1 MATDRDLGI
10 AVVSAWGSLRPE
22 RLHAWEMLAAT
33 GARGLRLATESASIG
48 TLLTTEASPA
58 AVSVLT
64 ANAALVPGVDRVTV
78 RAADARSRPPEA
90 PFDYVDLDPYGTP
103 APFLPTALEA
113 LRDGGLL
120 AVTATD
126 MAVLAGAQK
135 PACIRRY
142 GAHPVPGSLGPEG
155 GLRIL
160 LAFVDRTLHE
170 SGRSLHPL
178 VSYVLDHHIR
188 FYAEVRRGGAP
199 VPEGMV
205 PSPDLRTPPLPSRG
219 PFGPLWVGPLW
230 DRSFVGRLVVPTTAH
245 HPKEVGQ
252 LLDRFRGESEVDVP
266 FVYEPNRIAR
276 GLHLSE
282 PPSLESLFE
291 ALRAGGHRVAR
302 SHTRASAFRTDAS
315 QAEVEAAAR
324 RATEDQSQKARVR
337 A

>member
-10 AVVSAWGSLRPE
+10 AVVSAWGLLRSDPV
-22 RLHAWEMLAAT
+22 RAWEMLAAT
-33 GARGLRLATESASIG
+33 GARGLRLATESGAIG
-48 TLLTTEASPA
+48 SLLTTEASPA
-58 AVSVLT
+58 AVSVLS
-64 ANAALVPGVDRVTV
+64 ANAALVPGFDRVTV
-78 RAADARSRPPEA
+78 RAADARTRPPES
-90 PFDYVDLDPYGTP
+90 PFDYVDVDPYGTP
-103 APFLPTALEA
+103 APFLPTALDA
-113 LRDGGLL
+113 LEDGGLL
-120 AVTATD
+120 AITATD

-135 PACIRRY
+135 AACLRRY
-142 GAHPVPGSLGPEG
+142 GSNPVPGSLGPES

-178 VSYVLDHHIR
+178 VSYVLDHHVR
-188 FYAEVRRGGAP
+188 FYAEVRRGGPP

-205 PSPDLRTPPLPSRG
+205 PTVGFRGPTLPSGG

-230 DRSFVGRLVVPTTAH
+230 DRSFVARLTVPATAH

-276 GLHLSE
+276 RLHLSE

-291 ALRAGGHRVAR
+291 ALRAGGYRVAR

-324 RATEDQSQKARVR
+324 RATDDQSQNARVR